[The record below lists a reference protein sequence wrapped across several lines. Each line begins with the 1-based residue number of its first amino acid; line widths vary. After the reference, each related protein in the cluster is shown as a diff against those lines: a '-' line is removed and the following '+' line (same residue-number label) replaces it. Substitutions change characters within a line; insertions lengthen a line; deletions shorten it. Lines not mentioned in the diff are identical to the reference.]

1 MTPHPTTLLDF
12 RRQCHLSESGHYS
25 RMPWHRMARTA
36 PMDYLIFWVL
46 GGSGYVETEGRRHA
60 LRTGHLITL
69 CPRHPH
75 AYGSDA
81 ATPWDILWAHMTGTM
96 AAPLVRAIRQFGGPV
111 VDLGPDA
118 VLRDRWEEL
127 VIAQNSGGGG
137 ADLRVNTGLAA
148 LLGQILQ
155 RLQTGIITP
164 QRGGP
169 LDATALHRYI
179 HDHYRE
185 NITLDSLARLA
196 GLSPTHFARVF
207 RKQFGVSPVSLV
219 IEKRIAVAC
228 SLLTHSTMP
237 VKQVSEAVGY
247 EDPYYFSRLFHRRT
261 GMSPTDYREGH
272 IAGGVIHAT

>member
-1 MTPHPTTLLDF
+1 
-12 RRQCHLSESGHYS
+12 
-25 RMPWHRMARTA
+25 
-36 PMDYLIFWVL
+36 MDYLIIWVL
-46 GGSGYVETEGRRHA
+46 AGSGYVETEGRRHTV
-60 LRTGHLITL
+60 RTGHLITL
-69 CPRHPH
+69 CPRAAH

-81 ATPWDILWAHMTGTM
+81 ATPWDILWAHFTGTL

-118 VLRDRWEEL
+118 LLRDRWEEL
-127 VIAQNSGGGG
+127 VLAQSSGGGG
-137 ADLRVNTGLAA
+137 VELRVNTGLAA

-155 RLQTGIITP
+155 RLQSGTITP
-164 QRGGP
+164 QRSGP

-185 NITLDSLARLA
+185 TITLASLARLA

-207 RKQFGVSPVSLV
+207 RKQFGVSPVNLV
-219 IEKRIAVAC
+219 IEKRMAVAS

-237 VKQVSEAVGY
+237 VKQVSQAVGY

-272 IAGGVIHAT
+272 IAGGVTRAP